1 MPSLPWA
8 SGGAGCDTAPVA
20 RARTFVV
27 MAGLAAGVAVVAA
40 RLGRSG
46 GAAPLLQAGMLG
58 RNRQLAAMSG
68 RITRRQAVNRARRVF
83 ASAERRVE
91 LEEELQLQTA
101 EEVASTLG
109 NMKGALMKL
118 GQMVSYV
125 DESLPEPL
133 RVALSQLQQ
142 DAPPMSADLAA
153 GVVLAELGAPP
164 EELYAEWDPVPIAAA
179 SIGQV
184 HRAMTHDGRAVAVK
198 VQYPGVDEAVRSDLE
213 TSDVLS
219 QAMRLIFPNL
229 DPRPL
234 AEEIRARLVEELDY
248 RLEARNQQTFAD
260 WYRGHPFIHVPDV
273 LPELSTGRVLTTE
286 LAEGARFAELGTWSQ
301 EERDLAAESIYRF
314 VFRSLYRLHL
324 FNGDPHPGNYL
335 FRPGG
340 RVTFL
345 DFGLVKRFDPAETAY
360 FERYIRHMV
369 LDPDPAAF
377 RRVLVESGA
386 ILPDAPTT
394 DEELFEALAPYYELV
409 LHDEVL
415 TWTPEYASRVVHT
428 LFDRSSP
435 VTRNTSG
442 GGAMFVFIQRINLG
456 LYGLFGRLG
465 ATANW
470 RRIAEEL
477 WPIVDA
483 PPSTDL
489 GRQEADWWARRRAL
503 DAEASVEATG

>member
-1 MPSLPWA
+1 MLAGITALLVTGRRPGPGPGSL
-8 SGGAGCDTAPVA
+8 
-20 RARTFVV
+20 RTRMV
-27 MAGLAAGVAVVAA
+27 
-40 RLGRSG
+40 
-46 GAAPLLQAGMLG
+46 G
-58 RNRQLAAMSG
+58 RNVQLAALG
-68 RITRRQAVNRARRVF
+68 ARIGRRQATTRARQVF
-83 ASAERRVE
+83 ASAERRE
-91 LEEELQLQTA
+91 QLDEALQLRTA
-101 EEVASTLG
+101 EEVAATLG
-109 NMKGALMKL
+109 NMKGAMMKL

-133 RVALSQLQQ
+133 RAALSQLQQ
-142 DAPPMSADLAA
+142 DAPPMSPELAA
-153 GVVLAELGAPP
+153 GVVERELGAPP
-164 EELYAEWDPVPIAAA
+164 AEAFARWDPVPIAAA

-198 VQYPGVDEAVRSDLE
+198 VQYPGVDEAVRADLE
-213 TSDVLS
+213 TSDLLT

-234 AEEIRARLVEELDY
+234 AEEIRSRVVEELDY
-248 RLEARNQQTFAD
+248 RREAANQQTFAD
-260 WYRGHPFIHVPDV
+260 WYRAHPFIHVPDV
-273 LPELSTGRVLTTE
+273 VPELSTGRVLTSE
-286 LAEGARFAELGTWSQ
+286 LADGARFTEVETWSQ
-301 EERDLAAESIYRF
+301 EERDLAAEAIYRF

-345 DFGLVKRFDPAETAY
+345 DFGLVKRFDPAEIAF

-369 LDPDPAAF
+369 LAPDPSAF
-377 RRVLVESGA
+377 RQVLVESSA
-386 ILPDAPTT
+386 IPADTPAT
-394 DEELFEALAPYYELV
+394 DQELFEAMTPFYELV
-409 LHDEVL
+409 LEDREV
-415 TWTPEYASRVVHT
+415 TWTPEHATRVVRN

-483 PPSTDL
+483 PPSTHL
-489 GRQEADWWARRRAL
+489 GREEAAWWATR
-503 DAEASVEATG
+503 DEAAATAGEVGER

>member
-1 MPSLPWA
+1 V
-8 SGGAGCDTAPVA
+8 GAAALAAVGVAAVA
-20 RARTFVV
+20 RSLRPTQDR
-27 MAGLAAGVAVVAA
+27 GSL
-40 RLGRSG
+40 RSG
-46 GAAPLLQAGMLG
+46 SLG
-58 RNRQLAAMSG
+58 RNAQLASLG
-68 RITRRQAVNRARRVF
+68 VRIGRRQALTRARRVF
-83 ASAERRVE
+83 ASAERRQQLDE
-91 LEEELQLQTA
+91 ALQLKTA
-101 EEVASTLG
+101 EEVAATLG
-109 NMKGALMKL
+109 NMKGAMMKL

-133 RVALSQLQQ
+133 RLALAELQQ
-142 DAPPMSADLAA
+142 DAPPMSPELAA
-153 GVVLAELGAPP
+153 GVVTNELGASPQ
-164 EELYAEWDPVPIAAA
+164 EVFARWDPVPIAAA

-184 HRAMTHDGRAVAVK
+184 HRAMTRDGRAVAVK

-213 TSDVLS
+213 TSDVLA

-234 AEEIRARLVEELDY
+234 AEEIRARVVEELDY
-248 RLEARNQQTFAD
+248 RLEATNQQTFAD

-273 LPELSTGRVLTTE
+273 VPELSTGRVLTTE
-286 LAEGARFAELGTWSQ
+286 LAEGVRFSELETWSQ
-301 EERDLAAESIYRF
+301 EERDLAAEAVYRF

-345 DFGLVKRFDPAETAY
+345 DFGLVKRFDAAEIDF
-360 FERYIRHMV
+360 FERFIHHMV
-369 LDPDPAAF
+369 LEPDPQAF
-377 RRVLVESGA
+377 RQVLEESSA
-386 ILPDAPTT
+386 IPPAAPVTDQELYDAMT
-394 DEELFEALAPYYELV
+394 PYYELV
-409 LHDEVL
+409 LDDREIR
-415 TWTPEYASRVVHT
+415 WTPEHASRVVRN
-428 LFDRSSP
+428 LFDRNSP

-477 WPIVDA
+477 WPMVDA

-489 GRQEADWWARRRAL
+489 GRQEAAWWSRRRVL
-503 DAEASVEATG
+503 DAEAGVEATG